1 MSNIFDTE
9 ATMSRLSFK
18 EKMLWVQLA
27 GVVIVGGYYIHFLTR
42 THGHHYFHAI
52 ILILLLLFGLVRLLA
67 KRRSGNVV
75 QDERDGAISC
85 QGARWSNNVL
95 WLGLLLILVA
105 YWDHGSLRSA
115 DFIIGLIFHLLLL
128 AALVRIVR
136 ELVAY
141 RMSA

>member
-1 MSNIFDTE
+1 
-9 ATMSRLSFK
+9 MSRLSFK

-27 GVVIVGGYYIHFLTR
+27 GVVIVGGYYIHVLTR

-105 YWDHGSLRSA
+105 YWDDGSLRSA